1 LTDNDAEAVQSISL
15 LVEQP
20 RTFEKQYIDW
30 VANME
35 YSPVDEAD
43 VMTAYWLTGYD
54 TPYDFGAYIEW
65 KEWPEEIVAQLEP
78 SILKKGYALNLNDVP
93 KIEKEPTYVFLE
105 RLKNYLEQ
113 YNYTLAFWDVGGD
126 CYHLYIIPKDLFP
139 RLEAL
144 GKAIYISYFNTYE

>member
-1 LTDNDAEAVQSISL
+1 
-15 LVEQP
+15 
-20 RTFEKQYIDW
+20 
-30 VANME
+30 
-35 YSPVDEAD
+35 
-43 VMTAYWLTGYD
+43 
-54 TPYDFGAYIEW
+54 
-65 KEWPEEIVAQLEP
+65 
-78 SILKKGYALNLNDVP
+78 LNLNDVP